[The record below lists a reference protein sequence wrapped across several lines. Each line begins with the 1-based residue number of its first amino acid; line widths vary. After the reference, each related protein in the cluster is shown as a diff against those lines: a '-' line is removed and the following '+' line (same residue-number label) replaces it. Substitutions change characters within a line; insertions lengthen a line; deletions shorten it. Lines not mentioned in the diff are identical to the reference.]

1 MDYSGQLQPLV
12 GSQKQSWMFFRE
24 YRARRLFSMFT
35 ECLQPSS
42 RAEIILMAI
51 AAMEPTSGYNVS
63 VAAHMVSSLVVD
75 SSFLPGTV
83 RKIVSAIYRKLPSI
97 KALVALKSLD
107 RALLA
112 LMDQD
117 PRAVVATLLHFSQRS
132 SRYGPQQPLGLLSHW
147 QWGPETILRDFG
159 LATLHGVPA
168 DRALCPFRAASTMWN
183 VVLSKPQTRE
193 KVLQELVRV
202 MMDRSQRKTCIETDP
217 RLFCMAAIKIVGKI
231 VLQPTC
237 QQEVKAIFPQLFLA
251 LLFQVSFTTELM
263 PAEVLM
269 WWDNQQEQCTPIRSA
284 VQSMRVLLCSM
295 GLESQVLAIQEQ
307 GGWDALLRAKTHLM
321 GVRIVARE
329 MMEMPTLLRST
340 FFCQLAEILSGK
352 DPSCEMI
359 AMVFFI
365 ETVECSDCEEE
376 LQRALKILAMYLQSQ
391 CLGMPSLVLRAILR
405 LTQRPDTARKT
416 LVLLPLVLE
425 RLRDDDGAS
434 SAAALPVLA
443 AMLRLLEGRRLNLAA
458 LELADKLWPLFG
470 NESDTVRELSI
481 RLFRDAMRLVAR
493 QGKEKMKKVVCNSLL
508 PLLFHLHDESK
519 SVAQHQSPTGASS
532 PDGPGQAALSPAKR
546 GGTGSCAPTNG
557 GGISAAL
564 QASQEALRSA
574 GHFLNWRRLAQLAG
588 TQQAWS
594 IRERLLSKNRSRA
607 KDYLHQSQSY
617 LRNPQEALRLEA
629 VRFIGLIGRLMDE
642 REDMEHVRE
651 VLEDARTD
659 DSPLVSSLLTQTIL
673 ILGQRRAIKIVGKI
687 VLQPACQQEW
697 LLQEE
702 PIDCLDTAVRQ
713 QAMLAMATMSRARL
727 LQQDKYSILQACF
740 KSVFSLPPQH
750 SRGSAA
756 FLYSKTLSAMDS
768 MLQALVCS
776 AGTLGGVELQN
787 ILKVLLPYTCSQ
799 LPEVQKRAM
808 AQIARLLNFIN
819 NSSGLEIC
827 PCFAQRKILRHECPK
842 IQKFGLLGKLVGQ
855 LTLSCTCKDKETSC
869 EAAEALYELHIFV
882 LQQTSKV
889 EWMDYSGQL
898 QPLVGSQKQSWMFFR
913 ENRARRLF
921 SDPEPCH
928 EDGGDKKEKKEE
940 DTSEAFRSTLEALK
954 TAFWQ
959 NFPPPP
965 LNKFVLRD
973 LEDPAV

>member
-1 MDYSGQLQPLV
+1 
-12 GSQKQSWMFFRE
+12 
-24 YRARRLFSMFT
+24 
-35 ECLQPSS
+35 
-42 RAEIILMAI
+42 
-51 AAMEPTSGYNVS
+51 
-63 VAAHMVSSLVVD
+63 
-75 SSFLPGTV
+75 
-83 RKIVSAIYRKLPSI
+83 
-97 KALVALKSLD
+97 
-107 RALLA
+107 
-112 LMDQD
+112 
-117 PRAVVATLLHFSQRS
+117 
-132 SRYGPQQPLGLLSHW
+132 
-147 QWGPETILRDFG
+147 
-159 LATLHGVPA
+159 
-168 DRALCPFRAASTMWN
+168 
-183 VVLSKPQTRE
+183 
-193 KVLQELVRV
+193 
-202 MMDRSQRKTCIETDP
+202 
-217 RLFCMAAIKIVGKI
+217 
-231 VLQPTC
+231 
-237 QQEVKAIFPQLFLA
+237 
-251 LLFQVSFTTELM
+251 M

-519 SVAQHQSPTGASS
+519 SVAQHQSPAGASS

-546 GGTGSCAPTNG
+546 GGTGSCAPANG

-651 VLEDARTD
+651 VLEDARRD

-687 VLQPACQQEW
+687 VLQPACQQEVKAIFPQLFLALLFQVSFTVELMLFEVLMWWDKQQKQFTPNRCSIPVLALLETELGPHNVRRSLGQPEALWWW

-713 QAMLAMATMSRARL
+713 QAMLAMATMSL
-727 LQQDKYSILQACF
+727 KSISLSLQ
-740 KSVFSLPPQH
+740 
-750 SRGSAA
+750 
-756 FLYSKTLSAMDS
+756 
-768 MLQALVCS
+768 
-776 AGTLGGVELQN
+776 
-787 ILKVLLPYTCSQ
+787 
-799 LPEVQKRAM
+799 
-808 AQIARLLNFIN
+808 
-819 NSSGLEIC
+819 
-827 PCFAQRKILRHECPK
+827 
-842 IQKFGLLGKLVGQ
+842 
-855 LTLSCTCKDKETSC
+855 
-869 EAAEALYELHIFV
+869 
-882 LQQTSKV
+882 
-889 EWMDYSGQL
+889 
-898 QPLVGSQKQSWMFFR
+898 
-913 ENRARRLF
+913 
-921 SDPEPCH
+921 
-928 EDGGDKKEKKEE
+928 
-940 DTSEAFRSTLEALK
+940 
-954 TAFWQ
+954 
-959 NFPPPP
+959 
-965 LNKFVLRD
+965 
-973 LEDPAV
+973 